1 MRSLC
6 GQWFPEL
13 SGLRPSFVIGQPL
26 NLSVGRL
33 NGEPMNLDLFAS
45 KIRSTVPVG
54 TVFQN
59 PGGGTS
65 EILKVTEAAIT
76 YRRGNSTVSVSIENL
91 FNAYIS
97 FQGQQ
102 VSSSALKAF
111 APSVFDSKARP
122 AGHSCNA
129 TFLLLILRH
138 IGVAGDL
145 GGNGVKGAPYFVH
158 INGIS
163 K

>member
-1 MRSLC
+1 
-6 GQWFPEL
+6 
-13 SGLRPSFVIGQPL
+13 
-26 NLSVGRL
+26 
-33 NGEPMNLDLFAS
+33 MNLGLFAA

-54 TVFQN
+54 TVFEN

-65 EILKVTEAAIT
+65 EILKVTETVIT
-76 YRRGNSTVSVSIENL
+76 YRRGKSTISVSIENL
-91 FNAYIS
+91 FNAYAS
-97 FQGQQ
+97 FQGQK
-102 VSSSALKAF
+102 VSSSALKVF
-111 APSVFDSKARP
+111 APSVFDSKGRP

-129 TFLLLILRH
+129 TFLFLILQH

-158 INGIS
+158 IAGIS